1 MTASRRIWLRAIVAG
16 SALPLAARA
25 QPSGNALAQA
35 SSAGHVF
42 LRAAEA
48 RFIAAAADRMI
59 PEDDHPS
66 ASQAGVVDYIDGQL
80 AGPFGKGL
88 RMYLDGPLA
97 TGTPEQGYQLG
108 LAPATVYR
116 ESLDALLAEPRGRGF
131 ATLASQQQD
140 AFLGELEAGAWML
153 GRVPSSIFFETL
165 LSNVVEGYFADPA
178 YGGNRDMAGWR
189 MIGFPGAYA
198 HFTQWVGRHNVR
210 FDRPP
215 IGMAGHGSGQ
225 AHGHGHGHG
234 QESGN
239 VHEHGAAMAAPAT
252 PPRRPARER

>member
-1 MTASRRIWLRAIVAG
+1 MSAHRRVWLRAIAAG
-16 SALPLAARA
+16 TALPLAAQA
-25 QPSGNALAQA
+25 QPRSDPAARQAAQ
-35 SSAGHVF
+35 GHLF

-48 RFIAAAADRMI
+48 RFLAAAADRMI
-59 PEDDHPS
+59 PEDEHPS
-66 ASQAGVVDYIDGQL
+66 ASQAGVVAFIDRQL
-80 AGPFGKGL
+80 AGPFGQGR

-108 LAPATVYR
+108 LPPATVYR

-131 ATLASQQQD
+131 ASLAPPQQD

-210 FDRPP
+210 FDQPP
-215 IGMAGHGSGQ
+215 IGMASRSSGEAPGHRHGEGHGL
-225 AHGHGHGHG
+225 A
-234 QESGN
+234 
-239 VHEHGAAMAAPAT
+239 VPASAT
-252 PPRRPARER
+252 ARPAPVKGR